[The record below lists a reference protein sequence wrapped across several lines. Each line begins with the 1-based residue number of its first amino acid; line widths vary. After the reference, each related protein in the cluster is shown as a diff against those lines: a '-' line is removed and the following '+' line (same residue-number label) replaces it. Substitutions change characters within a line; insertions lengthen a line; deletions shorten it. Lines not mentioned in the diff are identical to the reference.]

1 VAPPNMNPQSHD
13 APVRLYSL
21 GRFEVRVGD
30 QVIIDTSWPRAKAKA
45 LLKLLA
51 LQTSRSLHR
60 EQVLDALWPH
70 LTPAAAA
77 NNLRKNLHYVRAA
90 LAQRGISTPV
100 VDVRG
105 DMVVLA
111 PDVWIDI
118 EAFRHR
124 ARTARDSRGDPELY
138 ERALSMYGGDLLP
151 EDVYEDWTE
160 PCREEMCRLRDELL
174 LEVARLHVTAGET
187 GLAED
192 RLHELLR
199 ADPLR
204 EEAHRSLMRIYVEA
218 GSRDKALRQYR
229 ICRELMER
237 DLGVEPSEETEHLHR
252 EILEGRLRGPTPAA
266 PPTNLPAPL
275 TSFIGREREMADVQ
289 SLLPMTRLLTLTG
302 AGGCGKTR
310 LALEVARGLIE
321 EFPDGVWLVDLAPVA
336 DPALVPATVART
348 LSVRD
353 EPGQALSMTL
363 VEHLR
368 QKRLLLVLDNCEH
381 LVTACAQ
388 LAETALR
395 ACPGLSTLV
404 TSREPVHVA
413 GELIWV
419 VPPLPA
425 PDPDRPPSLEDLVRY
440 ESVQLFVDRARAILP
455 GFAVGIQN
463 GSAIARLCRRLD
475 GIPLAIEL
483 AAAQLRT
490 LAVEQIDARLD
501 DGLRLLSSSSRTAL
515 PRHQTLQA
523 TLDWSHDL
531 ISEKEQTLFRRLA
544 VFAGGFALE
553 EAEAVCSGDEIETPE
568 VLGLLT
574 QLVEKSLVV
583 AESAVQGAMRY
594 RMLDTLRR
602 YGWSRL
608 AESGE
613 ATTIQRRHADTYLAL
628 AEQASEAVYG
638 GVEQTAWWDRL
649 DREYDNMRA
658 ALRWSIDGAEHET
671 ALPLSAAVYVLWYVR
686 GPASEGLRWLEEA
699 LSRGVGASPAARA
712 PALCAAGSL
721 AWWSRGDGERAR
733 RLCTESIA
741 LYRELKDK
749 QGLAYTLGCLGWIV
763 QSQDDQELATTLAT
777 EGLSLYR
784 ELGDKWGIGM
794 ALVLMAI
801 ASQLRG
807 DHEQAAALRDEGL
820 PLLRE
825 VGDKEGV
832 AMMLGRSGQLAQ
844 RHGDYERA
852 TVLCAEG
859 LALFRDIG
867 DKRGAP
873 TCLEALAALAS
884 AQGQPDRAA
893 RLFGPAQTVREAGG
907 FALPPADRAEC
918 ERGMAAVRARLGEK
932 AFAAAW
938 AAGREMTLEEA
949 VDYALAAESAGRQ
962 QPLESA

>member
-1 VAPPNMNPQSHD
+1 MSPTYLSPQAD
-13 APVRLYSL
+13 AGTVLVYLL

-30 QVIIDTSWPRAKAKA
+30 QVIIDTSWPRGKAKA

-51 LQTSRSLHR
+51 LQTNRSLHR

-77 NNLRKNLHYVRAA
+77 NNLRKNLHYLRTAF
-90 LAQRGISTPV
+90 AQGGISTPV

-118 EAFRHR
+118 EAFRHW
-124 ARTARDSRGDPELY
+124 ARTARDSRSDPELY
-138 ERALSMYGGDLLP
+138 EQALSIYGGDLLP

-174 LEVARLHVTAGET
+174 LAVARLYVAAGEL
-187 GLAED
+187 GLAEE
-192 RLHELLR
+192 RLRELLR
-199 ADPLR
+199 VDPLR
-204 EEAHRSLMRIYVEA
+204 EEAHRSLMRICVEA

-229 ICRELMER
+229 ICRELLER
-237 DLGVEPSEETEHLHR
+237 DLGVEPSDETERLHR
-252 EILEGRLRGPTPAA
+252 EILEGRLRGPTPVT

-275 TSFIGREREMADVQ
+275 TSFIGREREMAEVQ

-321 EFPDGVWLVDLAPVA
+321 EFPDGVWLVDLAAVA
-336 DPALVPATVART
+336 DPALVPATVARV
-348 LSVRD
+348 LGVRD
-353 EPGQALSMTL
+353 EPGQTLSMTL

-381 LVTACAQ
+381 LVAACAQ
-388 LAETALR
+388 LTETALR

-413 GELIWV
+413 GELTWV
-419 VPPLPA
+419 VPPLAA
-425 PDPDRPPSLEDLVRY
+425 PDPEHPPSLKDLVRY
-440 ESVQLFVDRARAILP
+440 EAVQLFVDRAKAILP
-455 GFAVGIQN
+455 GFAVGSQN
-463 GSAIARLCRRLD
+463 GSAIGRLCRRLD

-501 DGLRLLSSSSRTAL
+501 DGFRLLSSASRTAL

-523 TLDWSHDL
+523 TLDWSYDL
-531 ISEKEQTLFRRLA
+531 IPEKEQTLFRRLA

-553 EAEAVCSGDEIETPE
+553 EAEAVCSGGEIEAPE
-568 VLGLLT
+568 VLGLLN

-583 AESAVQGAMRY
+583 AEPAAEGAMRY

-602 YGWSRL
+602 YGWTRSV
-608 AESGE
+608 ESGE
-613 ATTIQRRHADTYLAL
+613 ATAIQRRHADTYLAL
-628 AEQASEAVYG
+628 AEQAREAVYR
-638 GVEQTAWWDRL
+638 GVEQTAWWNRL

-658 ALRWSIDGAEHET
+658 ALRWSIDAGEHET
-671 ALPLSAAVYVLWYVR
+671 ALRLAAAVYVLWFVR

-699 LSRGVGASPAARA
+699 LSPAAWASPAARA

-733 RLCTESIA
+733 TLCGESIA
-741 LYRELKDK
+741 LYRQLGDK
-749 QGLAYTLGCLGWIV
+749 SGLAYTLGCLGWIV
-763 QSQDDQELATTLAT
+763 QTQHDHELAMTLVT
-777 EGLSLYR
+777 ECLALYR
-784 ELGDKWGIGM
+784 ELGDIWGIGM

-852 TVLCAEG
+852 VVLCTEG

-867 DKRGAP
+867 DKRGTPA
-873 TCLEALAALAS
+873 CLEALAAVAS
-884 AQGQPDRAA
+884 AQGQPERAA
-893 RLFGPAQTVREAGG
+893 RLFGAAQTVREAGG

-918 ERGMAAVRARLGEK
+918 ERDLAAVGARLGEK
-932 AFAAAW
+932 AFAGAW
-938 AAGREMTLEEA
+938 AAGRAMTLEEA
-949 VDYALAAESAGRQ
+949 VDYALTAASPSLPER
-962 QPLESA
+962 